1 MALKL
6 GQGRDWQEQA
16 AKCGIAAAVLALLLP
31 ALSGCGSFFVYPG
44 SGSSTTS
51 TGDYVFVSNSTTGT
65 TYINGY
71 AIANG
76 TLSSTSGSPVNV
88 SVVPSAMAITPNNN
102 LLYIASSGGTSG
114 TGNGLFAY
122 AIGTSG
128 ALTAENSGAAL
139 AGGYPVSID
148 ISPDGQWLLALDGLS
163 NTISEYGINYTT
175 GALTLEHQLTFAASG
190 GASITA
196 YQIRVAPS
204 GSYVVTAL
212 GDAGEIVIPFTTSSG
227 TFGATYGINT
237 INVGTGADYAVAM
250 DASNNLYVARTGG
263 TTATT
268 GVYVYA
274 LGAASATLASTS
286 VGLTGAG
293 PKSIVLSSGY
303 SYLYTGNETD
313 TTVQAAGGSISEF
326 SQSSANL
333 TSLGIAISSPIE
345 VYSMGRDNSGSYILA
360 AGYNSTSNGLILYT
374 IGSSGG
380 LTQASSVAT
389 AAPIPNG
396 AGLPSYPAVMALTH

>member
-1 MALKL
+1 MALVL
-6 GQGRDWQEQA
+6 GQEQRWQDRWLMR
-16 AKCGIAAAVLALLLP
+16 GVAAAMLAVVMP
-31 ALSGCGSFFVYPG
+31 ALSGCGNFFVYPG
-44 SGSSTTS
+44 SGNTPTSSS
-51 TGDYVFVSNSTTGT
+51 DYVYVSNSTTGI

-76 TLSSTSGSPVNV
+76 TLSPTSGSPINV
-88 SVVPSAMAITPNNN
+88 SVVPSAMAITPTNS

-114 TGNGLFAY
+114 TGNGLYAY
-122 AIGTSG
+122 AIGASG
-128 ALTAENSGAAL
+128 ALTAENSGTAL

-148 ISPDGQWLLALDGLS
+148 ISPDGQWLFALDGLS
-163 NTISEYGINYTT
+163 NTISEYSINSSTA
-175 GALTLEHQLTFAASG
+175 ALTLQKQISFTATG
-190 GASITA
+190 GATITA
-196 YQIRVAPS
+196 YQIRVAPT
-204 GSYVVTAL
+204 GNYVVAVL

-227 TFGATYGINT
+227 TFGTTYGIST
-237 INVGTGADYAVAM
+237 VNVGTGADYAAVM
-250 DASNNLYVARTGG
+250 DGSNNLYVSRTGG

-274 LGAASATLASTS
+274 LGATSATLVSS
-286 VGLTGAG
+286 SPGLTGPG
-293 PKSIVLSSGY
+293 PKSLVLSKGY

-313 TTVQAAGGSISEF
+313 TSVQAAGGSISEF
-326 SQSSANL
+326 SQSSAKL
-333 TSLGIAISSPIE
+333 TSLGIAIGSPIE

-374 IGSSGG
+374 VGSSGG

-389 AAPIPNG
+389 AAPVPNG